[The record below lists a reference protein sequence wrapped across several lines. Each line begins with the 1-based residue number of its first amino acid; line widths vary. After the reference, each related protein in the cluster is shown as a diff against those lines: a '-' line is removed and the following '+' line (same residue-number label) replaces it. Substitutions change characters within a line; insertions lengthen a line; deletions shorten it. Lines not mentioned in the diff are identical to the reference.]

1 MRPSSLGIAR
11 ATPRC
16 QRRGAVMVLALVAL
30 AVAGALAAAVLRSAL
45 LARRALSTEHDMRQ
59 IERLL
64 VAGADAARARAET
77 GDMRAWEL
85 LVAPTELAGS
95 GSARLAV
102 APAPSSASEL
112 TLVVEYPLEGPITI
126 RRSRTVV
133 LPSTSASN
141 REEAIP

>member
-1 MRPSSLGIAR
+1 MRPSPLGITR
-11 ATPRC
+11 AAP
-16 QRRGAVMVLALVAL
+16 RRGAVMVLALVAL
-30 AVAGALAAAVLRSAL
+30 AVAAALAAAVLRSAL
-45 LARRALSTEHDMRQ
+45 LARRALRTEHDLRQ

-77 GDMRAWEL
+77 GGMRAWEL
-85 LVAPTELAGS
+85 VVAPAELAGS

-102 APAPSSASEL
+102 VPLPGSASEL
-112 TLVVEYPLEGPITI
+112 TLVVEYPLEGPLTI

-141 REEAIP
+141 REESSP

>member
-1 MRPSSLGIAR
+1 MRPSSLRITR
-11 ATPRC
+11 ATP
-16 QRRGAVMVLALVAL
+16 RRGAVMVLALVAL
-30 AVAGALAAAVLRSAL
+30 AVAAALAAAVLRSAL
-45 LARRALSTEHDMRQ
+45 LARRALHTEHDLRQ

-77 GDMRAWEL
+77 GGMRAWEL
-85 LVAPTELAGS
+85 VVAPAELAGS

-102 APAPSSASEL
+102 VPLPGSASEL
-112 TLVVEYPLEGPITI
+112 TLVVEYPLEGPLTI

-141 REEAIP
+141 REESSP

>member
-1 MRPSSLGIAR
+1 MRPSSLGITR
-11 ATPRC
+11 ATP
-16 QRRGAVMVLALVAL
+16 RRGAVMVLALVAL

>member
-1 MRPSSLGIAR
+1 
-11 ATPRC
+11 
-16 QRRGAVMVLALVAL
+16 MVLALVAL

-141 REEAIP
+141 REESSP